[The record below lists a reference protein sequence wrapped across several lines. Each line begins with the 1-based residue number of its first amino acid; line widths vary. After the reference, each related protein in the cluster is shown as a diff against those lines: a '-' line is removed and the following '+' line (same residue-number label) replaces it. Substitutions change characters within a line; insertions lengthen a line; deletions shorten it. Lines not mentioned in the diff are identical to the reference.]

1 MSVDEKIRK
10 ELFLTLALFQ
20 VEVHQLTAKVHAVE
34 NLIKQ
39 HPELYGEFQKYENE
53 RRQQLQNPQPSTTLD
68 VSLEALRN
76 SLLP

>member
-1 MSVDEKIRK
+1 MDENARK
-10 ELFLTLALFQ
+10 ELYSTLALIQ

-39 HPELYGEFQKYENE
+39 HPELYGDFQKYENE
-53 RRQQLQNPQPSTTLD
+53 RRRELQNPRPSTTLD
-68 VSLEALRN
+68 ASLEALRK